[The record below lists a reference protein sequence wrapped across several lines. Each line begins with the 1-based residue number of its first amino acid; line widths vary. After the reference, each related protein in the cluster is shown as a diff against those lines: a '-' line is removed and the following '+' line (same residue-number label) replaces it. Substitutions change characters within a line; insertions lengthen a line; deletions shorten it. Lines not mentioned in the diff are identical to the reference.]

1 MGVNGI
7 GYANQVGTAA
17 ADTTFKAR
25 RYEEPPKEGTAN
37 FEGRKDYD
45 TFEKKEKHTGRNI
58 AIGTT
63 VATLALYAAA
73 AFVGRGR
80 ANGKLQW
87 LTKNADKWYGKA
99 INNTTDLAYQSA
111 KWLKANTWT
120 AIMNKFNKGGT
131 GGAAPTP

>member
-7 GYANQVGTAA
+7 GYGNQVGTV
-17 ADTTFKAR
+17 ADTTTFKAR

-45 TFEKKEKHTGRNI
+45 TFEKKEKHTGRNV
-58 AIGTT
+58 AIGT
-63 VATLALYAAA
+63 AAALALYAAA
-73 AFVGRGR
+73 AFIGRGR

-99 INNTTDLAYQSA
+99 INKPTDLAYQSA

-120 AIMNKFNKGGT
+120 AIRNRFNNGGGT
-131 GGAAPTP
+131 TGA

>member
-58 AIGTT
+58 AIGT

-73 AFVGRGR
+73 AFIGRGR

-87 LTKNADKWYGKA
+87 LTKNADKWYGKV
-99 INNTTDLAYQSA
+99 INKPTDWAYQSA
-111 KWLKANTWT
+111 KWVKAKTT
-120 AIMNKFNKGGT
+120 RLMNLFNKGGGT
-131 GGAAPTP
+131 TPPTP